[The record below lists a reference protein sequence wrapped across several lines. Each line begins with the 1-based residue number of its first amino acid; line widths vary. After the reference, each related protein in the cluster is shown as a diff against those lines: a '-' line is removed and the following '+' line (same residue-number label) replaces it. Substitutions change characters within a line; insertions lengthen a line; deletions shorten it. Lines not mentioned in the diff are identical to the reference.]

1 MAPFSLRKRTA
12 HDGARHAAA
21 KPPPRWPVD
30 PELQRRAAETRRRIE
45 HTRRQIARHVLPDR
59 ARRSDHA

>member
-1 MAPFSLRKRTA
+1 MALFSFRKKTA
-12 HDGARHAAA
+12 HDGRGHAVT
-21 KPPPRWPVD
+21 KPPPRLPVD

-59 ARRSDHA
+59 TRRGAHG